1 MTFGYVLV
9 PSDFIILINEQYIKV
24 FIDYSRLD
32 CHMFY
37 LIIMSFHN
45 RICNKSNLTSATCGV
60 EIFTR
65 LENLSSSPLFS
76 GVRVA
81 QSYSFLCN
89 TL

>member
-37 LIIMSFHN
+37 LIIMSIHN
-45 RICNKSNLTSATCGV
+45 RFATRVTWLVPHV
-60 EIFTR
+60 E
-65 LENLSSSPLFS
+65 LEIP
-76 GVRVA
+76 
-81 QSYSFLCN
+81 
-89 TL
+89 TLPE